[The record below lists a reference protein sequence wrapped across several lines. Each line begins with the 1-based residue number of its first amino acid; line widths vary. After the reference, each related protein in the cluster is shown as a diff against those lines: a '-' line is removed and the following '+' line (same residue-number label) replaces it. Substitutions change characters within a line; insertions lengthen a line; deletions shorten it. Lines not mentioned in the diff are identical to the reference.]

1 MISPVQA
8 AVGIIVAL
16 LAVGALLYTFYSRT
30 NSVEKTGYGALMML
44 SIISLMIPIFW
55 IVESNGETISQLQQ
69 HNTAVNRGASLFAQ
83 YCFQCHGIF
92 GQGVVGPKLNG
103 NTAVNNLSDSDILR
117 IISGGIYDPAN
128 PTTALMPAW
137 SDQFGGPLTEDQIQY
152 LFQLIRSADP
162 AYLSKNGFPTGP
174 GTNGFDQVP
183 GLVQQSQ
190 PIPYS
195 TAIAQATAGSG
206 IGQFPF
212 VDLTSRPSIIIQ
224 IIDSPTGAACNPAC
238 YAVADP
244 KNASQLIIDPNIKV
258 KVGTKITWINKSKT
272 IHTVTSL
279 VGEVPTVQVPAKVFD
294 SGLTTPM
301 AAGTGVYSY
310 TVATQAYTFNSNHIV
325 VYYCQFHPSMVAAI
339 TVTQ

>member
-16 LAVGALLYTFYSRT
+16 LAVGALLYTFYART

-55 IVESNGETISQLQQ
+55 IVESNGESISALQQ
-69 HNTAVNRGASLFAQ
+69 HTTAVNRGASLYAQ

-92 GQGVVGPKLNG
+92 GQGVGGPKLNESD
-103 NTAVNNLSDSDILR
+103 TVNKLSDTDILR

-162 AYLSKNGFPTGP
+162 DYLSKNGFPTGP

-183 GLVQQSQ
+183 GILQQSQ

-206 IGQFPF
+206 IGQFPG
-212 VDLTSRPSIIIQ
+212 VDMTGQKSITID
-224 IIDSPTGAACNPAC
+224 IIDSPTGATCTPAC
-238 YAVADP
+238 YAIADP
-244 KNASQLIIDPNIKV
+244 KNPGQMLIDPNIKV

-279 VGEVPTVQVPAKVFD
+279 MGEIPTVQVPAKVFD
-294 SGLTTPM
+294 SGLTTPL
-301 AAGTGVYSY
+301 AAGSGVFTYIVK
-310 TVATQAYTFNSNHIV
+310 TDAYTFNTNHVV
-325 VYYCQFHPSMVAAI
+325 VYYCQFHPAMVAAI